1 MKGLYVITDEKL
13 TPYGKMFDMVKQA
26 LEGGAKFVQLRDKN
40 NSDDFLLEYALK
52 LRDLCHKYNA
62 YFIVND
68 RVNLALKSEA
78 DGVHVGEEDENI
90 EKVIEIMKGK
100 IVGVSCYGSI
110 ERAKEMEKLGAS
122 YVAFGS
128 FYPSPTKPTSKIVP
142 KEIISQAK
150 KELKIPVCVIGG
162 ITVER
167 AKELIDLGADIV
179 AVINDIWTSPDIKQR
194 ALEYKRLF
202 D

>member
-13 TPYGKMFDMVKQA
+13 TPYDKILDMVQQA

-40 NSDDFLLEYALK
+40 NTDDFLFEYGLK
-52 LRDLCHKYNA
+52 LKQLCHQYGA

-68 RVNLALKSEA
+68 RVELALKLDA

-90 EKVIEIMKGK
+90 EKVMEMMRGK
-100 IVGVSCYGSI
+100 IVGVSCYGSV
-110 ERAKEMEKLGAS
+110 ERAKQMQQAGAS

-128 FYPSPTKPTSKIVP
+128 FYFSPTKPKSKTVP
-142 KEIISQAK
+142 KEIIPQAK
-150 KELKIPVCVIGG
+150 RELSIPVCVIGG

-167 AKELIDLGADIV
+167 AKELVELGADIV
-179 AVINDIWTSPDIKQR
+179 AVISDIWTADNIKNR
-194 ALEYKRLF
+194 CLEYKKLF

>member
-13 TPYGKMFDMVKQA
+13 TPYEKMLEMVKQA

-40 NSDDFLLEYALK
+40 NSDEFLLEYAVK
-52 LRDLCHKYNA
+52 LRDLCHQYNA

-68 RVNLALKSEA
+68 RVNLAIKSDA

-90 EKVIEIMKGK
+90 EKVMEVMKGK

-110 ERAKEMEKLGAS
+110 ERAKEMERLGAS

-128 FYPSPTKPTSKIVP
+128 FYPSPTKPKSRIVP
-142 KEIISQAK
+142 KEIIPQAK
-150 KELKIPVCVIGG
+150 RELKIPVCVIGG
-162 ITVER
+162 ITVDR
-167 AKELIDLGADIV
+167 AKELVELGADLV
-179 AVINDIWTSPDIKQR
+179 AVINDIWTASDIKHR
-194 ALEYKRLF
+194 ALEYKKLF

>member
-194 ALEYKRLF
+194 ALEYKKLF

>member
-13 TPYGKMFDMVKQA
+13 TPYDKILDMVQQA

-40 NSDDFLLEYALK
+40 NTDDFLFEYGLK
-52 LRDLCHKYNA
+52 LKQLCQQYGA

-68 RVNLALKSEA
+68 RVELALKLDA

-90 EKVIEIMKGK
+90 EKVMEMMRGK
-100 IVGVSCYGSI
+100 IVGVSCYGSV
-110 ERAKEMEKLGAS
+110 ERAKQMQQAGAS

-128 FYPSPTKPTSKIVP
+128 FYFSPTKPKSKTVP
-142 KEIISQAK
+142 KEIIPQAK
-150 KELKIPVCVIGG
+150 RELSIPVCVIGG

-167 AKELIDLGADIV
+167 AKELVELGADIV
-179 AVINDIWTSPDIKQR
+179 AVISDIWTADNIKNR
-194 ALEYKRLF
+194 CLEYKKLF